1 MKIFISALENSL
13 DAQVDQRFGRCAWLV
28 VVDSETG
35 QWEAHKNPGSALSG
49 GAGVAAAQYVID
61 HGAGVVISGD
71 FGPHAAQA
79 FGQAGVEMRLFTAE
93 VSRVKDAVS
102 LMLEKKLPLFK
113 D

>member
-1 MKIFISALENSL
+1 MKIFISALENSME
-13 DAQVDQRFGRCAWLV
+13 AQVDQRFGRCAWLIG
-28 VVDSETG
+28 VDSDTG
-35 QWEAHKNPGSALSG
+35 DWQALENPGAALSG
-49 GAGVAAAQYVID
+49 GAGVAAAQFVLD